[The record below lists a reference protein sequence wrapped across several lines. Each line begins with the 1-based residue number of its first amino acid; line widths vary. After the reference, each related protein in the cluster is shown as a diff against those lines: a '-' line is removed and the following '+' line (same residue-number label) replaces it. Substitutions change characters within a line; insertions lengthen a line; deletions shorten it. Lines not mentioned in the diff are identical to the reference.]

1 MRSLVIIALG
11 CALST
16 NAASPARSG
25 CSATD
30 YASESI
36 PVRTSPA
43 ADGESHQSIPK
54 GKVSS
59 LARVDAFGS
68 PKGDWLQVRGG
79 PFDGWVSSKYVVC
92 RVSSEEA
99 KDVIAQQAADVL
111 QALKVADMAKL
122 AQFVHPTKGLR
133 FSPYAS
139 VDTKTDV
146 ILTASQLRDALQDP
160 AKRVWGAD
168 DGSGAPIRL
177 TFARYY
183 RKFVYDRD
191 FSKASHVTYNRADVG
206 TKRAWENYPNGIV
219 VEYGLPETA
228 STPREHLLLAF
239 EQHQGKWYLSG
250 IIHDGWTI

>member
-1 MRSLVIIALG
+1 MRSLVIVALG

-30 YASESI
+30 YASASI
-36 PVRTSPA
+36 AVRTSPA
-43 ADGESHQSIPK
+43 ADGESHQSIPR
-54 GKVSS
+54 GKISS
-59 LARVDAFGS
+59 LARVDGFGS

-79 PFDGWVSSKYVVC
+79 TYDGWVSAKYVVC
-92 RVSSEEA
+92 RVSAEEA
-99 KDVIAQQAADVL
+99 KNVIAPQAADVL
-111 QALKVADMAKL
+111 QALKTADMKKL
-122 AQFVHPTKGLR
+122 AEVVHPTKSLR

-146 ILTASQLRDALQDP
+146 VLTASQLKDALQDS

-177 TFARYY
+177 TFTRYY
-183 RKFVYDRD
+183 HKFVYDRD
-191 FSKASHVTYNRADVG
+191 FSKASQVNYNRADDG
-206 TKRAWENYPNGIV
+206 TKHAWENYPNAIV
-219 VEYGLPETA
+219 VEYGLPETG
-228 STPREHLLLAF
+228 STPREHLLLVF

-250 IIHDGWTI
+250 IIHGGWTI

>member
-1 MRSLVIIALG
+1 MRSLVIVALG

-25 CSATD
+25 CFATD
-30 YASESI
+30 YASASI
-36 PVRTSPA
+36 ALRASPD
-43 ADGESHQSIPK
+43 ADGDSHQSIPK
-54 GKVSS
+54 GKLAS
-59 LARVDAFGS
+59 LVRVDAFGS

-79 PFDGWVSSKYVVC
+79 PYEGWLSAKYVVC
-92 RVSSEEA
+92 RVSPEEA
-99 KDVIAQQAADVL
+99 KDVIAQQAGDAL
-111 QALKVADMAKL
+111 QALKAADMAKL
-122 AQFVHPTKGLR
+122 AQVVHPTKGLR

-146 ILTASQLRDALQDP
+146 ILTASQLKDAMQDS

-177 TFARYY
+177 TFARYFH
-183 RKFVYDRD
+183 KFVYDRD
-191 FSKASHVTYNRADVG
+191 FSRASHVSYNRADEG

-219 VEYGLPETA
+219 VEYSLPETG

>member
-1 MRSLVIIALG
+1 MRSLVIVALG

-16 NAASPARSG
+16 NAAAPARSG

-36 PVRTSPA
+36 ALRASPDA
-43 ADGESHQSIPK
+43 ERDSSPSIPK

-59 LARVDAFGS
+59 LVRVDAFGS
-68 PKGDWLQVRGG
+68 LKGDWLQVRGG
-79 PFDGWVSSKYVVC
+79 TYDGWVSAKYVVC

-99 KDVIAQQAADVL
+99 KGIVAQQAADVL
-111 QALKVADMAKL
+111 QALKTADMTKL
-122 AQFVHPTKGLR
+122 AEVVHPTKGLR

-146 ILTASQLRDALQDP
+146 VLTALQLKDALKDP
-160 AKRVWGAD
+160 AKRVWGAE

-177 TFARYY
+177 TFTRYY
-183 RKFVYDRD
+183 HKFVYDRD
-191 FSKASHVTYNRADVG
+191 FSKALHVNFNRADEG
-206 TKRAWENYPNGIV
+206 TKHAWENYPNAIV
-219 VEYGLPETA
+219 VEYGLPETG
-228 STPREHLLLAF
+228 STPREHLLLSF

-250 IIHDGWTI
+250 IIHDGWTL